1 MKAVFVRRKT
11 RIPKYSEAHKD
22 LFTSLSQK
30 FGAEGEKKIN
40 LGKHFS
46 TNYEL
51 YTYAF
56 FLGLYNN
63 EFSPI
68 PSESKKVDF
77 SHAIQFWGSKTK
89 VLHRKDFTNLQENMF
104 IALVAKTDIDIVA
117 LEKGEL
123 DEDDAVKA
131 LIKTME
137 SFTNGGLILIKE
149 KLEENPNYFLQP
161 ASFLNMILET
171 ENLIDQGKSISILE
185 NDDYTFAKN
194 QLKDTSNKYYEN
206 SATIFIYANDL
217 GDCLGR
223 ASGIP
228 LYLKCPK
235 MASKVLVHVVI

>member
-1 MKAVFVRRKT
+1 MKNLFEKWKT
-11 RIPKYSEAHKD
+11 KIPKYTETHKD

-63 EFSPI
+63 EFAPI
-68 PSESKKVDF
+68 PEGEKKTDF
-77 SHAIQFWGSKTK
+77 SHHIQHWGSKTTISA
-89 VLHRKDFTNLQENMF
+89 RKDFTNLQENMF
-104 IALVAKTDIDIVA
+104 IALIARTDIDFLA

-123 DEDDAVKA
+123 EEDDAIKL

-137 SFTNGGLILIKE
+137 SYTNGGLILIKE

-161 ASFLNMILET
+161 TSFLNMILES
-171 ENLIDQGKSISILE
+171 EV
-185 NDDYTFAKN
+185 
-194 QLKDTSNKYYEN
+194 
-206 SATIFIYANDL
+206 AN
-217 GDCLGR
+217 
-223 ASGIP
+223 
-228 LYLKCPK
+228 
-235 MASKVLVHVVI
+235 